1 MLLAIARDIIISSSS
16 GISISSSS
24 SSSSSSRGSLGV
36 GGDFCGAISNII
48 IFNSKL
54 SVIFN

>member
-1 MLLAIARDIIISSSS
+1 MNIFMLLAIARDIIISSSS
-16 GISISSSS
+16 GISIS

-48 IFNSKL
+48 IFN
-54 SVIFN
+54 